1 MSLDLKLNGKTAIV
15 TGGSAGIGLA
25 TAKALYSEGVNVVIA
40 ARNLERLEQAVVDI
54 QSLPTPGAK
63 VISISADLTQ
73 AESIEQIVSNTLAQF
88 GQIDIL
94 INNAGSA
101 RAGSFL
107 ELGDDAF
114 LDAWNLKLL
123 GYIRLVRSVVPHQKS
138 RRDGRIVNIIGGAG
152 RTPRPNFL
160 PGGTTNA
167 ALLNFTRGISK
178 ELAQYNIRINAI
190 SPGLTSTE
198 RAEHLAQQNAQSRGV
213 SVEEIKVESLKA
225 IPLGKIVKPEEIA
238 NLALF
243 LVSDLASSITGAE
256 ILVDGGSTPGVSI
269 VILKRIM
276 KTHNYR
282 RGFSIA
288 KPLR

>member
-1 MSLDLKLNGKTAIV
+1 MSLDLKLSGKTAIV

-25 TAKALYSEGVNVVIA
+25 TAKALYSEGVNVAIA
-40 ARNLERLEQAVVDI
+40 ARNQERLDKAVADI
-54 QSLPTPGAK
+54 QSLHTPGAK
-63 VISISADLTQ
+63 VFAISADLTQ
-73 AESIEQIVSNTLAQF
+73 AESIDQIVSTTLAQF

-123 GYIRLVRSVVPHQKS
+123 GYIRLVRAVLPHQKS
-138 RRDGRIVNIIGGAG
+138 RHDGRIVNIIGGAG

-190 SPGLTSTE
+190 SPGLTGTE
-198 RAEHLAQQNAQSRGV
+198 RAEHLAEQNAQSRGV
-213 SVEEIKVESLKA
+213 SVEEIKAESLKA

-238 NLALF
+238 SLALF

-256 ILVDGGSTPGVSI
+256 ILVDGGSTPGV
-269 VILKRIM
+269 
-276 KTHNYR
+276 
-282 RGFSIA
+282 
-288 KPLR
+288 

>member
-1 MSLDLKLNGKTAIV
+1 MSLDLQLSGKTAIV

-25 TAKALYSEGVNVVIA
+25 IAKALYSEGVNVVIA
-40 ARNLERLEQAVVDI
+40 ARNPERLENALSAI

-73 AESIEQIVSNTLAQF
+73 AESVERVVSTTLQQF

-94 INNAGSA
+94 VNNAGSA

-107 ELGDDAF
+107 DLSDDVF

-123 GYIRLVRSVVPHQKS
+123 GYIRLVKAVVPHQRN

-152 RTPRPNFL
+152 RTPRPSFL

-178 ELAQYNIRINAI
+178 ELAEYNIRINAI
-190 SPGLTSTE
+190 SPGATATP
-198 RAEHLAQQNAQSRGV
+198 RAERLAEQNAQARGIT
-213 SVEEIKVESLKA
+213 VEEAKA
-225 IPLGKIVKPEEIA
+225 QTLQGIPLKRIAQPEEIA
-238 NLALF
+238 ALTLF
-243 LVSDLASSITGAE
+243 LVSDLAASITGAE
-256 ILVDGGSTPGVSI
+256 ILVDGGSTPGV
-269 VILKRIM
+269 
-276 KTHNYR
+276 
-282 RGFSIA
+282 
-288 KPLR
+288 